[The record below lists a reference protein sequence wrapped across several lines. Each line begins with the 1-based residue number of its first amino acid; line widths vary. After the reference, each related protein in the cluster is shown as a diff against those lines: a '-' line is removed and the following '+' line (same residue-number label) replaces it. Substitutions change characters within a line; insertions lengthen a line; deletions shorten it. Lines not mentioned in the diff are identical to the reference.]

1 MAIVHGAENYA
12 TPVMVEGFPRKVLE
26 NGEWQYEEEFYIASA
41 NVENYV
47 PAKNSVNSEGYIFTS
62 AEITS
67 HAMPGMVISKVH
79 LMWRENSYS
88 GGGGGTGPLTELS
101 YDCNNTVTE
110 HKIEDHPEF
119 KKATEE
125 QKEFLKANMPTFIV
139 HSVTFS
145 RTQRKLKSSWHPTFA
160 EIVGT
165 VGALEAPT
173 DLQDATAS
181 TWLHT
186 GKRISWTKSD
196 RIEYTDE
203 WTYDAYGWQGSIFP
217 TTTLAEMLA
226 IAKGTDITTDGDPYG
241 GSNA

>member
-12 TPVMVEGFPRKVLE
+12 TPVMVEGYPRKVLE
-26 NGEWQYEEEFYIASA
+26 NGEWQYEEEFYVASA
-41 NVENYV
+41 NVANYV
-47 PAKNSVNSEGYIFTS
+47 PAKNAVNSDGYIFTS

-88 GGGGGTGPLTELS
+88 GGGGGGSGTLQEIS
-101 YDCNNTVTE
+101 YDVNNTITE
-110 HKIEDHPEF
+110 HKIEDHPAF
-119 KKATEE
+119 QAASEE
-125 QKEFLKANMPTFIV
+125 EKELIKANKPTFMV

-145 RTQRKLKSSWHPTFA
+145 RTQRKMKSSWHPSFA

-165 VGALEAPT
+165 VGQLEAPE
-173 DLQDATAS
+173 DLTGATAS

-196 RIEYTDE
+196 KIEYTDE
-203 WTYDAYGWQGSIFP
+203 WTYDAYGWQGTIFP
-217 TTTLAEMLA
+217 NTTLAEMLK
-226 IAKGTDITTDGDPYG
+226 IAKGESPSSGSGNG
-241 GSNA
+241 GNS